1 MNRSVS
7 AERRSVMELSKK
19 ILITIGR
26 EEGSGGRAVAE
37 ALGKDLNIPVF
48 DKNMIERIAK
58 EHGYDEDVL
67 SSEDEKLTN
76 PFFEPYTKYGMDTA
90 LSEKLFIMESK
101 IIREEAE
108 KGSAIFI
115 GRCADDVLSE
125 FPDLLNVFIFAPKA
139 DRIRRVAASEG
150 FTAEEAE
157 RQIKRIDKQR
167 RAYYQF
173 YTDRKWGMSD
183 GMDLMLNSSSLTLE
197 GCAAAVE
204 ACLKTKGY
212 LA

>member
-1 MNRSVS
+1 MCSPTRKGHAAWLNSSLTPSQLRRAYQLAAEGAYRLIYLSPERLLTPAFLSFAASV
-7 AERRSVMELSKK
+7 
-19 ILITIGR
+19 
-26 EEGSGGRAVAE
+26 
-37 ALGKDLNIPVF
+37 
-48 DKNMIERIAK
+48 RI
-58 EHGYDEDVL
+58 
-67 SSEDEKLTN
+67 S
-76 PFFEPYTKYGMDTA
+76 
-90 LSEKLFIMESK
+90 MESK

-173 YTDRKWGMSD
+173 YTDRKWGMK
-183 GMDLMLNSSSLTLE
+183 NSCLFPFKVFSSLGASLRKSKFLFRHRDSSISVS
-197 GCAAAVE
+197 AFVRRSKPSAVSAGE
-204 ACLKTKGY
+204 VISSRYPGIAFSATR
-212 LA
+212 